1 MQVMLVK
8 CVLKL
13 SIHFT
18 AIRCI
23 LQLLSDDNAKRLS
36 ATLTF
41 YLFDF
46 NKIFNMVR
54 VVDYFYNVG
63 DCFFVVF
70 IKKRRL
76 L

>member
-54 VVDYFYNVG
+54 VVDYFCKSETV
-63 DCFFVVF
+63 CFFVVF
-70 IKKRRL
+70 I
-76 L
+76 